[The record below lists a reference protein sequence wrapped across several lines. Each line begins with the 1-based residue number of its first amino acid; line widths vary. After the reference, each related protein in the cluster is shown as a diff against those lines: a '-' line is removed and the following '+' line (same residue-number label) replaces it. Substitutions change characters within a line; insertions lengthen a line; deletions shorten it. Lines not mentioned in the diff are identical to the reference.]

1 MNSENHG
8 FSAIRSR
15 RTGLREALLCSI
27 GLVALGASPASAGL
41 TDFSLY
47 WSAEYQQTGPT
58 TVVPF
63 NSGTNYFFTSLA
75 DVNSAADYDVNG
87 LTVTVPTSPTTQY
100 TMNGP
105 SGSSPFIEYVYQSSY
120 MTQSQLNSNFPS
132 GDYVLNAVNTGTGAT
147 AQVTMSYDGA
157 SFFSAPP
164 ALTAASY
171 DGLAG
176 MNASQPY
183 DLVYSPFV
191 PTGGNYAR
199 IFLNITDLSTNAVVF
214 SDTFL
219 NTGTTSIT
227 IPADTLLPGTAYSE
241 ELDFST
247 RTQTTDP
254 SMINCVG
261 SDPSQCAGL
270 GLTELAWDSRTI
282 GYFTTAIPEPSTWAM
297 MLIGF
302 AGLGYGAYRR
312 SAKLSSGV
320 TRA

>member
-15 RTGLREALLCSI
+15 RAGLREALLCSI

-105 SGSSPFIEYVYQSSY
+105 SGSSPFIQYVYQSSY

-164 ALTAASY
+164 ALTAACT
-171 DGLAG
+171 
-176 MNASQPY
+176 
-183 DLVYSPFV
+183 
-191 PTGGNYAR
+191 TGWR
-199 IFLNITDLSTNAVVF
+199 
-214 SDTFL
+214 
-219 NTGTTSIT
+219 
-227 IPADTLLPGTAYSE
+227 E
-241 ELDFST
+241 
-247 RTQTTDP
+247 
-254 SMINCVG
+254 
-261 SDPSQCAGL
+261 
-270 GLTELAWDSRTI
+270 
-282 GYFTTAIPEPSTWAM
+282 
-297 MLIGF
+297 
-302 AGLGYGAYRR
+302 
-312 SAKLSSGV
+312 
-320 TRA
+320 